1 MSLTDEPLC
10 LPFTDMHSTRLLIAD
25 DDAAIRAMIR
35 DFVENG
41 CEIVGEAENG
51 LEAVNAAEQL
61 HPDIVLL
68 DISMPV
74 MGGFTAAKQLKERM
88 PSLAIIFVSQYPDP
102 AYIEEAFRLGA
113 SGYVLKGSAVRDL
126 VPAID
131 EVRAGGTFRS
141 TPW

>member
-1 MSLTDEPLC
+1 
-10 LPFTDMHSTRLLIAD
+10 MHSMRLLIAD
-25 DDAAIRAMIR
+25 DDAATRALIR
-35 DFVENG
+35 DSVEDG
-41 CEIVGEAENG
+41 CEVVGEAENG

-68 DISMPV
+68 DISMPI

-88 PSLAIIFVSQYPDP
+88 PDLVIIFVTQYPEP

-113 SGYVLKGSAVRDL
+113 RGYVLKRLAVRDL

-131 EVRAGGTFRS
+131 EVRAGGTFCSALR
-141 TPW
+141 

>member
-1 MSLTDEPLC
+1 M
-10 LPFTDMHSTRLLIAD
+10 RLLIAD
-25 DDAAIRAMIR
+25 DDAATRALIR
-35 DFVENG
+35 DSVEDG
-41 CEIVGEAENG
+41 CEVVGEAENG

-68 DISMPV
+68 DISMPI

-88 PSLAIIFVSQYPDP
+88 PDLVIIFVTQYPEP

-113 SGYVLKGSAVRDL
+113 RGYVLKRLAVRDL

-131 EVRAGGTFRS
+131 EVRAGGTFCSALR
-141 TPW
+141 

>member
-1 MSLTDEPLC
+1 MQ
-10 LPFTDMHSTRLLIAD
+10 STRLLIAD

-35 DFVENG
+35 DFLENG

-74 MGGFTAAKQLKERM
+74 MGGFTAAKQLKQRM
-88 PSLAIIFVSQYPDP
+88 PSLAIIFVTQYPDP

-141 TPW
+141 RVA

>member
-1 MSLTDEPLC
+1 VSTWRE
-10 LPFTDMHSTRLLIAD
+10 MHSTRLLIAD
-25 DDAAIRAMIR
+25 DDAATRALIR
-35 DFVENG
+35 DSVEGG
-41 CEIVGEAENG
+41 CEVVGEAENG

-68 DISMPV
+68 DISMPI

-88 PSLAIIFVSQYPDP
+88 PDLVIIFVTQYPEP

-113 SGYVLKGSAVRDL
+113 RGYVLKRLAVRDL

-131 EVRAGGTFRS
+131 EVRAGGTFCSALR
-141 TPW
+141 